1 VAQTLSHVSTRS
13 SDDVA
18 RVTRFL
24 DALFPLPRQ
33 HAMRLWEGTT
43 LPATS
48 SPPQFTLVFNTPGA
62 VRGVFSPPVEL
73 NGGEAFIRGEFDIHG
88 DIFSAFGVLRQMAS
102 AMHSPKEASVLLRY
116 WLSLPSGNPDQL
128 SSPTSRGPAKLI
140 GAKHSKTRDQAAIQH
155 HYDVGNAF
163 YAFFLDPR
171 MVYSCAY
178 FPTGTE
184 DLATAQERKLDMI
197 CRKLRLQPGER
208 VLDIGCG
215 WGGWVLYAAQHYGIR
230 ALGVTLSAQQH
241 ALANERI
248 QAAGLSDRV
257 EVKLLDY
264 RDLDAGAFDKLVS
277 IGMFEHVGRSH
288 LPDYFAQAYRLLKPG
303 GVFLNHGI
311 SLGNL
316 PALQHRPL
324 AMRWVDR
331 VIMGNGLFG
340 ERYIFPDGE
349 LAPVSEVNLKAE
361 AAGFEVRDVESW
373 REHYALTLRHWVN
386 RLEAN
391 QAEAIRLNGE
401 ALYRT
406 WRLYMAGSAEGF
418 DSGRLNVNQTLL
430 AKPDAGRSKLP
441 WSRADWYG
449 LAT

>member
-1 VAQTLSHVSTRS
+1 
-13 SDDVA
+13 
-18 RVTRFL
+18 
-24 DALFPLPRQ
+24 
-33 HAMRLWEGTT
+33 MRLWQGTT

-48 SPPQFTLVFNTPGA
+48 GLPQFTLVFNSPGT
-62 VRGVFSPPVEL
+62 VRRVFSPAVEL
-73 NGGEAFIRGEFDIHG
+73 NGAAAFIRGEFDIQG
-88 DIFSAFGVLRQMAS
+88 DIFSAFGLLRQMAATLHS
-102 AMHSPKEASVLLRY
+102 AKSAGTLLRY
-116 WLSLPSGNPDQL
+116 WLSLPRDDQSASAP
-128 SSPTSRGPAKLI
+128 SSHQANLAGV
-140 GAKHSKTRDQAAIQH
+140 KHSKTRDQAAIQH

-163 YAFFLDPR
+163 YALFLDPR

-178 FPTGTE
+178 FPSGAE
-184 DLATAQERKLDMI
+184 DLASAQACKLDMI

-215 WGGWVLYAAQHYGIR
+215 WGGWVMYAAQHYGIR
-230 ALGVTLSAQQH
+230 ALGVTLSAPQH

-248 QAAGLSDRV
+248 QAAGLGDQI
-257 EVKLLDY
+257 EVKLMDY
-264 RDLDAGAFDKLVS
+264 RDLDDGAFDKLVS

-288 LPDYFAQAYRLLKPG
+288 LPEYFAHAYRLLKPG

-316 PALQHRPL
+316 PALQRRSRANRL
-324 AMRWVDR
+324 ADHL
-331 VIMGNGLFG
+331 IMGNGLFG

-349 LAPVSEVNLKAE
+349 LAPVSEVNLMAE
-361 AAGFEVRDVESW
+361 GAGFEVRDVENW
-373 REHYALTLRHWVN
+373 REHYALTLRHWVR

-430 AKPDAGRSKLP
+430 AKPDGGRSKLP
-441 WSRADWYG
+441 WSRADWY
-449 LAT
+449 A